1 MAGTPTHRSGC
12 TLAARLLLGVGIL
25 LTGALPVRA
34 EEAPGSRGEALY
46 RTRCASCH
54 EGGVARAPDT
64 NALRQLRPERTTF
77 ALMFGM
83 MSPQGRD
90 LSQGEIQ
97 DIVRYLV
104 GASVEQQTAAGFQ
117 MQRAGSRACG
127 CFIAT
132 LERLGRRHRPTPVS
146 TRRHGPAFAGQRSA
160 PEAEM
165 GVRLSWRHQGL
176 CAADGLGWPGLRGQ
190 RGGQGLCAGC
200 RDSAA
205 SAGCSTPASAYA
217 PRSPSARTSAARRP
231 ISAINAVTL
240 MRSMPRAGIC
250 CGRDESMRMRE
261 P

>member
-64 NALRQLRPERTTF
+64 NALRQLRPERTSF

-104 GASVEQQTAAGFQ
+104 GASRGAAAAAAGFQ
-117 MQRAGSRACG
+117 VQRAGPRACG
-127 CFIAT
+127 CFVAT

-146 TRRHGPAFAGQRSA
+146 TRCHGPAFAGRRSTVKA
-160 PEAEM
+160 QV
-165 GVRLSWRHQGL
+165 GVRLSWRINPRRWV
-176 CAADGLGWPGLRGQ
+176 AAG
-190 RGGQGLCAGC
+190 AG
-200 RDSAA
+200 RWQAV
-205 SAGCSTPASAYA
+205 
-217 PRSPSARTSAARRP
+217 RR
-231 ISAINAVTL
+231 
-240 MRSMPRAGIC
+240 
-250 CGRDESMRMRE
+250 
-261 P
+261 